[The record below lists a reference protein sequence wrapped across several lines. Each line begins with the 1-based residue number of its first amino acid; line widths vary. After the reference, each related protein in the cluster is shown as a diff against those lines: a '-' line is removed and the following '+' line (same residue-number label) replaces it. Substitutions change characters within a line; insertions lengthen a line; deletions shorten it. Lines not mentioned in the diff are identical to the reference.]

1 MKKGNI
7 KNLWFTLV
15 ELIVTLIIIAILAT
29 IAFISLWEYPVK
41 ARDSVRKTDLKNIE
55 KVLKIYQVRKWKLPT
70 PDNIKATSSM
80 TWWTEW
86 EFGTWVQLAVQ
97 SMSELPKDPVTWK
110 HYTYLVK
117 DDGTLFKVVANLESW
132 LDHELW
138 TFAST
143 SWVWAGWFACSSPQE
158 NYNWTCMTPTA
169 NSCFNFSAWT
179 ITAYNNTNPWC
190 TTDVV
195 IPKSMWG
202 EAVTRIWD
210 NAFSNKGLTSV
221 VIPNSVTTI
230 WNNAFRE
237 NNLTSLIISNSISS
251 IWSYVFAYN
260 NLESVTIPNSVTS
273 IWYRSFFN
281 NDLINLTIPNSVTS
295 IWNSAFAN
303 SNLESLVIPNSV
315 ISIWSGAFYGN
326 NLISIEIPSSITII
340 GNGVF
345 RNNNLTSVTIPNSVT
360 NIWYYAFREN
370 SLVTVNIPNISTKC
384 NNFFWNPTSNFSTC
398 FDSSVTI
405 THNP

>member
-15 ELIVTLIIIAILAT
+15 ELIVTLVIIAILAT

-110 HYTYLVK
+110 NYTYLVK
-117 DDGTLFKVVANLESW
+117 DDWTLFKVVANLESW

-169 NSCFNFSAWT
+169 NSCFEFSSWE
-179 ITAYNNTNPWC
+179 ITDYNQFSCGQNL
-190 TTDVV
+190 V
-195 IPKSMWG
+195 IPKSIWW
-202 EAVTRIWD
+202 ESVTRIWD
-210 NAFSNKGLTSV
+210 DAFRNKGLTSVEIPNSVTSIWRYAFQNNNLTNVIIPNSVTSIRPGVFYNNNLENVTIPSSVTIILYNAFRDNNLTSV
-221 VIPNSVTTI
+221 VIPNSVTDI
-230 WNNAFRE
+230 WVHAF
-237 NNLTSLIISNSISS
+237 T
-251 IWSYVFAYN
+251 
-260 NLESVTIPNSVTS
+260 
-273 IWYRSFFN
+273 
-281 NDLINLTIPNSVTS
+281 
-295 IWNSAFAN
+295 
-303 SNLESLVIPNSV
+303 
-315 ISIWSGAFYGN
+315 
-326 NLISIEIPSSITII
+326 
-340 GNGVF
+340 
-345 RNNNLTSVTIPNSVT
+345 NNNLTSVVIPNSVT
-360 NIWYYAFREN
+360 DIWLSAFFSN
-370 SLVTVNIPNISTKC
+370 SLTTVNIPNTSTTC
-384 NNFFWNPTSNFSTC
+384 NFVPSNWSNC
-398 FDSSVTI
+398 FDSGVTI